1 MLMCPTTFMNCKNLL
16 LAVTISNIVF
26 TFFFLRL
33 LRQVL
38 AIVI

>member
-26 TFFFLRL
+26 TFFFS
-33 LRQVL
+33 
-38 AIVI
+38 AF